1 MLTALATLWLALL
14 ATPGAR
20 AEVQGLEHYQ
30 RGVSLAE
37 AGRWEE
43 AIAELGQAAMADPR
57 PRRQVRT
64 HGNGV
69 VLDYDPHYHMA
80 RCLVELGR
88 FRPAGAQLAISARA
102 GVTPRDRI
110 EALRRRLEAASR
122 FGGRLQ
128 SPAQPESLLTVST
141 RPTGASV
148 SIDGVDSGTS
158 PVGPIPLTE
167 GEHTVRVEAPGFAT
181 VERGLTMRAGQPL
194 RLDLTLAAL
203 RVVPSQPAQAGSTAV
218 SALNPSRRPSPSTP
232 AAIVRA
238 PSPAAGP
245 KVVPTA
251 TGPAPGVT
259 SPIDPPQARSHQTPL
274 AMGGA
279 AAALAAIAFL
289 LLRRRSPPH
298 PTTTS
303 ATHVPD
309 MTTLQSHPAPM
320 QLGEYDL
327 LGTLGHGGMAT
338 THRARRRRD
347 GNEVAI
353 KIPHESCLADATF
366 VARFLREG
374 GLGEQLHHP
383 GIVRILQVGEHAGR
397 PFLAMELVQGH
408 TLKSEIRERGPLP
421 VRRAIE
427 IARDIAEALDYAH
440 AKGVVHRDL
449 KPDNIMLPPNAPLKV
464 MDFGIA
470 RVEGSSGLTTTNI
483 FLGTPLYA
491 APEMVEPKSV
501 DSRIDL
507 YALGIILF
515 EMLQGTV
522 PFVADSPYRVLEMHL
537 RQPLPGPD
545 ELQRQVPP
553 AIWRVVEGLCEKDRE
568 KRYQTA
574 ESLLVDLNR
583 ILNSLSGD

>member
-1 MLTALATLWLALL
+1 VWLALL
-14 ATPGAR
+14 AAPEAR
-20 AEVQGLEHYQ
+20 AAAQWLEHYQ

-37 AGRWEE
+37 AGSWEE
-43 AIAELGQAAMADPR
+43 AITELGQAAMAEPR

-64 HGNGV
+64 HANGV

-88 FRPAGAQLAISARA
+88 FRQAGAQLVVSARA

-110 EALRRRLEAASR
+110 EALRRRLDAASR

-128 SPAQPESLLTVST
+128 PPAPPEPLLTVTT
-141 RPTGASV
+141 RPPGARV
-148 SIDGVDSGTS
+148 WIDGVDRGTS
-158 PVGPIPLTE
+158 PFGPMALAE

-181 VERGLTMRAGQPL
+181 VERELTLQTGQPL
-194 RLDLTLAAL
+194 RLDLTLVAL
-203 RVVPSQPAQAGSTAV
+203 HVLPNQPAQAEPTAV
-218 SALNPSRRPSPSTP
+218 SAFKSSRSPSPSTP
-232 AAIVRA
+232 AAVA
-238 PSPAAGP
+238 PTRLPAAASDG
-245 KVVPTA
+245 VPAA
-251 TGPAPGVT
+251 TGPAPRVT
-259 SPIDPPQARSHQTPL
+259 APIDPSQAPSHQTVL
-274 AMGGA
+274 ALGGA
-279 AAALAAIAFL
+279 AVALAAIAFFL
-289 LLRRRSPPH
+289 LWRRSSPA
-298 PTTTS
+298 PTPTS
-303 ATHVPD
+303 ATRVHD
-309 MTTLQSHPAPM
+309 LQTLQSHPTPM

-347 GNEVAI
+347 GSEIAI

-366 VARFLREG
+366 VARFLLEG
-374 GLGEQLHHP
+374 RLGEQLHHP

-408 TLKSEIRERGPLP
+408 TLKSEIRELGPLP
-421 VRRAIE
+421 VRRAVE

-501 DSRIDL
+501 DSRVDL
-507 YALGIILF
+507 YALGIVLF

-537 RQPLPGPD
+537 RQPLPGSDQLGRP
-545 ELQRQVPP
+545 VPP
-553 AIWRVVEGLCEKDRE
+553 EVWGVVEKLCEKDRE

-583 ILNSLSGD
+583 ILNTSSGD